1 MGENGGGGRQ
11 RAHQGLPQPLRPS
24 LRLRHTLDRLYSAS
38 GALAALCLVGVC
50 VVMLAQAFGREVG
63 VLVRGADDITAWL
76 TAAGA
81 FLALGHTFRRGE
93 LVRVGL
99 FVERLG
105 GRARRRAEMAAL
117 SVALLFAGYMVWAVA
132 KFVYESFSF
141 GELAQGLIR
150 IPIWIPQSSVLLG
163 TLVFFIAVADAW
175 TAVARGR
182 KPAYQAASEERR
194 AAGDFSET
202 A

>member
-1 MGENGGGGRQ
+1 
-11 RAHQGLPQPLRPS
+11 
-24 LRLRHTLDRLYSAS
+24 LRLRQTLDQLYNAS

-50 VVMLAQAFGREVG
+50 AVMLAQALGREAG

-117 SVALLFAGYMVWAVA
+117 TVALLFAGYTVWAVA
-132 KFVYESFSF
+132 KFVYESWSF
-141 GELAQGLIR
+141 GELAQGLIK
-150 IPIWIPQSSVLLG
+150 IPIWIPQSSVLVG
-163 TLVFFIAVADAW
+163 TLIFFVAVADEW
-175 TAVARGR
+175 VTVARGG
-182 KPAYQAASEERR
+182 KPAYQAANEERR